1 MTDTQMDLLKAA
13 VEWTKA
19 EMVSSAFFAAAGIVF
34 LLASY
39 GFWQLGKTD
48 MAKAFIIPFL
58 VVGTLLVI
66 PGVGLIIPNQLR
78 LTNIPGAITTDS
90 ATFIAT
96 EIARVDKTMA
106 GYSNAVFR
114 VIPLIIV
121 VSAVMFML
129 LNAPI
134 WRASL
139 IAVIA
144 MMAVIVIVDTNA
156 NARLADYKT
165 QLRMTQQRL

>member
-1 MTDTQMDLLKAA
+1 
-13 VEWTKA
+13 
-19 EMVSSAFFAAAGIVF
+19 
-34 LLASY
+34 
-39 GFWQLGKTD
+39 
-48 MAKAFIIPFL
+48 
-58 VVGTLLVI
+58 
-66 PGVGLIIPNQLR
+66 
-78 LTNIPGAITTDS
+78 
-90 ATFIAT
+90 
-96 EIARVDKTMA
+96 MA

-121 VSAVMFML
+121 VSAAMFML